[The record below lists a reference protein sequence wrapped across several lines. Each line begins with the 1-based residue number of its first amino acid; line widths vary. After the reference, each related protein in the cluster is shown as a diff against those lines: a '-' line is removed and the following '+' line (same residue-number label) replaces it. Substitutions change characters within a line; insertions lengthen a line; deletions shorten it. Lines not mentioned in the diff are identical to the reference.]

1 MYNPS
6 YSCPRNQG
14 VSDLQVPAARFV
26 QTLPKSHISLL
37 RSPQASMS
45 PPPHRKAERS
55 RLEREGE
62 ELRQRLEEGQSLN
75 ASIL

>member
-1 MYNPS
+1 MYNA
-6 YSCPRNQG
+6 YSCPRNQEE
-14 VSDLQVPAARFV
+14 SDLQVPAARFV
-26 QTLPKSHISLL
+26 QTLPRPHISLL

-45 PPPHRKAERS
+45 PPTHRKAERS

-75 ASIL
+75 VSIL